1 MSRKS
6 IIFLY
11 RRKNKTFVFIVSSFV
26 LQVSVEILPGQAAIM
41 TNIKE
46 KNPSNVSNKTY

>member
-1 MSRKS
+1 MS
-6 IIFLY
+6 LY
-11 RRKNKTFVFIVSSFV
+11 V

-46 KNPSNVSNKTY
+46 KNPSNVSSKGYWK